1 MLDKPEQNSP
11 YQEKGK
17 EISVAS
23 DIETFG
29 RRPRKIII
37 KLDSDGFPKAVAFF
51 DIDKTL
57 AECGFIHGEAFK
69 KLFAE
74 IYPDQDPDKLT
85 ELYLKG
91 LHLGTTFRVF
101 HRMIG
106 IARDGRKEWEDPEK
120 YLEWLPGHEKEVDKK
135 GDDHNLAAELSIRHS
150 QMSAKIAEDMFNR
163 DPQIFE
169 QTKIKPVF
177 HLAKIYQRM
186 GIPMCVMTANDEPF
200 AKAVCKSLGLAD
212 SFIALACQKDFVGQG
227 KEGAIE
233 YLIQRLEGKG
243 VPIPR
248 KFIVVGDSL
257 NGDIGSGAKF
267 MAEHGGYSVRGVLIS
282 EGDIADMREKVEK
295 DPNLKDMQ
303 VEVLKPSAIGD
314 GSLASYRRNKKTK
327 PRV

>member
-1 MLDKPEQNSP
+1 
-11 YQEKGK
+11 
-17 EISVAS
+17 
-23 DIETFG
+23 
-29 RRPRKIII
+29 
-37 KLDSDGFPKAVAFF
+37 
-51 DIDKTL
+51 
-57 AECGFIHGEAFK
+57 
-69 KLFAE
+69 
-74 IYPDQDPDKLT
+74 
-85 ELYLKG
+85 
-91 LHLGTTFRVF
+91 
-101 HRMIG
+101 MIG

-150 QMSAKIAEDMFNR
+150 QMSAKMAEDMFNR

-267 MAEHGGYSVRGVLIS
+267 MAEHGGYFVRGGLIS

>member
-135 GDDHNLAAELSIRHS
+135 GDDHNLAA
-150 QMSAKIAEDMFNR
+150 
-163 DPQIFE
+163 
-169 QTKIKPVF
+169 
-177 HLAKIYQRM
+177 
-186 GIPMCVMTANDEPF
+186 
-200 AKAVCKSLGLAD
+200 
-212 SFIALACQKDFVGQG
+212 
-227 KEGAIE
+227 
-233 YLIQRLEGKG
+233 
-243 VPIPR
+243 
-248 KFIVVGDSL
+248 
-257 NGDIGSGAKF
+257 
-267 MAEHGGYSVRGVLIS
+267 
-282 EGDIADMREKVEK
+282 
-295 DPNLKDMQ
+295 
-303 VEVLKPSAIGD
+303 
-314 GSLASYRRNKKTK
+314 
-327 PRV
+327 

>member
-1 MLDKPEQNSP
+1 MLDKPEQNSS

-17 EISVAS
+17 EMSVAS
-23 DIETFG
+23 DIETFD
-29 RRPRKIII
+29 RRPRKIKI
-37 KLDSDGFPKAVAFF
+37 KLDSDGFPRAVAFF
-51 DIDKTL
+51 DVDKTL

-85 ELYLKG
+85 EQYLNG

-120 YLEWLPGHEKEVDKK
+120 YLEWFLGHEKEVDKE
-135 GDDHNLAAELSIRHS
+135 GDDHDLAAALSIRHS
-150 QMSAKIAEDMFNR
+150 QMGAEMVKNM
-163 DPQIFE
+163 DPQILE

-177 HLAKIYQRM
+177 HLVKIYQRM

-200 AKAVCKSLGLAD
+200 AKAVCKLLGLGD

-233 YLIQRLEGKG
+233 YLIQRLEEKG

-248 KFIVVGDSL
+248 KLIVVGDSL
-257 NGDIGSGAKF
+257 NGDISSGAKF
-267 MAEHGGYSVRGVLIS
+267 VQKHPEYSVNGVLVS
-282 EGDIADMREKVEK
+282 ENDVEKTKYRIEK
-295 DPNLKDMQ
+295 DPNLKNIP
-303 VEVLKPSAIGD
+303 VEILKPSAIGQ
-314 GSLASYRRNKKTK
+314 GSLARYRRDEETK
-327 PRV
+327 PRF